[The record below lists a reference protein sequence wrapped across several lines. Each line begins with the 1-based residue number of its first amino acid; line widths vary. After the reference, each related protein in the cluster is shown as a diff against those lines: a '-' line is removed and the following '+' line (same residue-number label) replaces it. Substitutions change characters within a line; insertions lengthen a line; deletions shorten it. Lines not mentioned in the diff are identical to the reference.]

1 MLISTLNCTTRVSIL
16 VFECHQLEIG
26 ASFNDTW
33 QGDRV
38 VKGGFL
44 LPNLVEGVTP
54 GGGGGGGRLG
64 RLQTAGGTGPVN
76 PSSSYKHQDMVS
88 RVYWSIYVDD
98 VASVTDDTLL
108 TS

>member
-76 PSSSYKHQDMVS
+76 P
-88 RVYWSIYVDD
+88 RVPTNIRTWLVEFTG
-98 VASVTDDTLL
+98 VFMWMMWQV
-108 TS
+108 